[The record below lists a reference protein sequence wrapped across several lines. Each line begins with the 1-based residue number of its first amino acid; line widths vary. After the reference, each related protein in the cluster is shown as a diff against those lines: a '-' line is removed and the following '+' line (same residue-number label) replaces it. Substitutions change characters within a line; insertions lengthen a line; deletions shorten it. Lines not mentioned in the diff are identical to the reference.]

1 MIIIKERRKAP
12 CYLLLVTEK
21 EESTALFQCAGK
33 GGCMVQARVHSI
45 ETFGAVD
52 GPGIRFVVFLKGCNL
67 RCRFCHNADT
77 WNPDSTDLRSADGLL
92 ARAER
97 YRNYWGKDGGI
108 TVSGGEPLLQIDFLL
123 EFFRKAKMAGI
134 GTCIDT
140 AGEPFTRREPWFGKF
155 QALMEVTDLLLV
167 DIKQID
173 PSKHIALTGKTNDNI
188 LDMFRYLDEIH
199 KPIWVRQVL
208 VPGWTDDPEDLRR
221 EERFI
226 HSLSNVQKVEVL
238 PYHTMGAYKWEKLG
252 IPYPLE
258 GVKPPDAEDVSRA
271 ERILRGQE

>member
-1 MIIIKERRKAP
+1 
-12 CYLLLVTEK
+12 
-21 EESTALFQCAGK
+21 
-33 GGCMVQARVHSI
+33 MVKARVHSI

-52 GPGIRFVVFLKGCNL
+52 GPGIRFVVFLKDCNL

-77 WNPDSTDLRSADGLL
+77 WNPDSTDLRSADELL
-92 ARAER
+92 AQAER

>member
-1 MIIIKERRKAP
+1 
-12 CYLLLVTEK
+12 
-21 EESTALFQCAGK
+21 
-33 GGCMVQARVHSI
+33 
-45 ETFGAVD
+45 
-52 GPGIRFVVFLKGCNL
+52 
-67 RCRFCHNADT
+67 
-77 WNPDSTDLRSADGLL
+77 
-92 ARAER
+92 
-97 YRNYWGKDGGI
+97 
-108 TVSGGEPLLQIDFLL
+108 
-123 EFFRKAKMAGI
+123 
-134 GTCIDT
+134 
-140 AGEPFTRREPWFGKF
+140 
-155 QALMEVTDLLLV
+155 
-167 DIKQID
+167 
-173 PSKHIALTGKTNDNI
+173 
-188 LDMFRYLDEIH
+188 MFRYLDEIH